1 MLNYHKTLRTISKH
15 FTAFFHNI
23 RVEIV
28 AILHTEVLHLK
39 AKFIWFHIILIRP
52 QIHTIRHRIR
62 LTNRKQV
69 DIYGFWQHD
78 TVKEFGDEWSTV
90 RSHTVQYSKTN
101 ERIDHSLNNTET
113 VILIFSMVFHTSKT
127 IKMFVRHIL
136 TSWSYPQYSCFSKFY
151 PTLGRLWRASIQVL
165 IPKKS
170 EF

>member
-1 MLNYHKTLRTISKH
+1 MVSYHFDQTSNSNDS
-15 FTAFFHNI
+15 APN
-23 RVEIV
+23 
-28 AILHTEVLHLK
+28 
-39 AKFIWFHIILIRP
+39 W
-52 QIHTIRHRIR
+52 
-62 LTNRKQV
+62 LTNRNQV
-69 DIYGFWQHD
+69 DIYGFSQHD

-101 ERIDHSLNNTET
+101 ERIHHSLNNTET

-165 IPKKS
+165 IPKKIRILKGIKNRWI
-170 EF
+170 